1 MGRVVLGEGQAR
13 SARERAPAVEHE
25 LTGKGS
31 RTLSDSQAPRV
42 GWRGLRLASGA
53 CASAGGTRRIPS
65 GERLTVNREYH
76 RWHSPSLGRDMEM
89 LVFGHAGA
97 RLLVYPTSMG
107 RYFEWEDRGMMGAL
121 SHQIANG
128 WLQVFCVDS
137 VDAESWYAKWKH
149 PHDRAVRQGQ
159 YEDYIV
165 REVIPFTQS
174 RNGNPFLIATGASFG
189 AYHAVNIALRNP
201 WLFGRVLGMS
211 GLYDIRE
218 QTDGYYDDTI
228 AAQNPSHYVSLLD
241 DHGRLEAMRRMD
253 IILAT
258 GRDDS
263 FVENNRYLSR
273 ALWEKGVGNA
283 LRLWDGWAHD
293 WPWWMDMARL
303 YVSGHD

>member
-1 MGRVVLGEGQAR
+1 M
-13 SARERAPAVEHE
+13 E
-25 LTGKGS
+25 L
-31 RTLSDSQAPRV
+31 
-42 GWRGLRLASGA
+42 
-53 CASAGGTRRIPS
+53 
-65 GERLTVNREYH
+65 
-76 RWHSPSLGRDMEM
+76 

-107 RYFEWEDRGMMGAL
+107 RYFEWEDRGMMHAL
-121 SHQIANG
+121 GDPIAHGN
-128 WLQVFCVDS
+128 LQVFCVDS
-137 VDAESWYAKWKH
+137 VDAESWYARYRH

-165 REVIPFTQS
+165 REVIPFSQS
-174 RNGNPFLIATGASFG
+174 RNGNPFLIAAGASFG
-189 AYHAVNIALRNP
+189 AYHAVNIGLRNP
-201 WLFGRVLGMS
+201 WTFHRVLGMS

-228 AAQNPSHYVSLLD
+228 AAQNPSHYVSQID
-241 DHGRLEAMRRMD
+241 DQGRLEAMRRMD

-273 ALWEKGVGNA
+273 ALWDRGVGNA

-293 WPWWMDMARL
+293 WPWWKDMIRL
-303 YVSGHD
+303 YIGGHD